1 MANKKENFETS
12 MSRLEEIVRALEN
25 GSADLDSSLSLYEEG
40 VGLVRKCGNM
50 LDNAEKK
57 IRILQKED
65 DGSMTEKDFEAK
77 DE

>member
-65 DGSMTEKDFEAK
+65 DGSMTEKDFEGK